1 MYLNGVV
8 NNPSDGFTRNEKT
21 ESYIAN
27 VTLDF
32 ENKYYLNGTFNRD
45 ASSRFVNEKWGN
57 FYAIG
62 GAWIMSKEDFL
73 QSADAINFLKLK
85 ASYGVIGNSDT
96 DGSYGGLYPGYNIYS
111 INNLNNNISLAF
123 AVRGN
128 ADLTWE
134 SSNQFNTG
142 LEFELF
148 NFVDA
153 SVEYYR
159 KTTTDMFFTRN
170 VGPSNGFATI
180 QVNDGEMLNSGVE
193 FDLDFKVVNTPK
205 FRLNVGINGQ
215 LLNNELVALPI
226 DPTTGEEQRFDQE
239 GSYGRTA
246 GRSLYDWYM
255 PVYAGV
261 NSDNG
266 AAQWER
272 YFDDVDNNGE
282 YGSGDVIITSLTGYQ
297 NDNPDAT
304 IVQDITEVY
313 AEAADR
319 FVDKT
324 AIPDISGAFR
334 LNASYGGFT
343 LSALFNYSL
352 TKSDFLA
359 LNNIRLGFDMPTTFV
374 ERMGLKNLNLF
385 VTGDNLALWSQRTGF
400 NPSTSVTGNSN
411 IYTYSPLSTIVFG
424 VNLTL

>member
-1 MYLNGVV
+1 
-8 NNPSDGFTRNEKT
+8 
-21 ESYIAN
+21 
-27 VTLDF
+27 
-32 ENKYYLNGTFNRD
+32 
-45 ASSRFVNEKWGN
+45 
-57 FYAIG
+57 
-62 GAWIMSKEDFL
+62 
-73 QSADAINFLKLK
+73 
-85 ASYGVIGNSDT
+85 
-96 DGSYGGLYPGYNIYS
+96 
-111 INNLNNNISLAF
+111 
-123 AVRGN
+123 
-128 ADLTWE
+128 
-134 SSNQFNTG
+134 
-142 LEFELF
+142 
-148 NFVDA
+148 
-153 SVEYYR
+153 
-159 KTTTDMFFTRN
+159 MFFTRN

-239 GSYGRTA
+239 GSFGRTA

-319 FVDKT
+319 FIDKT

-352 TKSDFLA
+352 GGYSYDSAYANLMDNDYAGTNNFSTDIRNRWMAPGDVTDIPRQDARFQIQQSATSTRFLTKSDFLA

-374 ERMGLKNLNLF
+374 ERMGLENLNLF
-385 VTGDNLALWSQRTGF
+385 ITGDNLALWSQRTGF